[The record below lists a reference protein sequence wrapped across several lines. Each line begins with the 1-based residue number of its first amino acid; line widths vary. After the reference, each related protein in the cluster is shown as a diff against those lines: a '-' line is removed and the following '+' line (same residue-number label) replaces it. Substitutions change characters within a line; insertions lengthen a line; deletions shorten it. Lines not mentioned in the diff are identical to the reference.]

1 MTDRNGRPVSR
12 ADFDDGWREAVRR
25 TSRPV
30 RRVLSPRRL
39 AAPGEAAI
47 HLGPALPPASCGPPA
62 DSGGQ
67 PSNVRAGPSPAP
79 LDLAPDGVYR
89 AAQVALGAGGLL
101 HHRFTLTG
109 SRVRLRRS
117 AFCGTVPRV
126 TPGGRYPPSCPSEPG
141 RSSAGPKS
149 RRGRPAGSSAVRPMV
164 PAGRSRPARRP
175 PGRPRT
181 RRNPGAT
188 RPAHAH
194 QTERRPHRSATPRPA
209 RALPGAVSGPGRGAC
224 RRTSNPARGTASPR
238 SRPAPTGPSPR
249 TARGPRAACPCR
261 C

>member
-1 MTDRNGRPVSR
+1 
-12 ADFDDGWREAVRR
+12 VRR

-175 PGRPRT
+175 GPAARGCAGARVESGPSAPTGSRRSGGRPRAPL
-181 RRNPGAT
+181 R
-188 RPAHAH
+188 
-194 QTERRPHRSATPRPA
+194 
-209 RALPGAVSGPGRGAC
+209 RALSGPGRAAC
-224 RRTSNPARGTASPR
+224 CRTSSPVRGTASPR
-238 SRPAPTGPSPR
+238 SRPAPTAPSPR
-249 TARGPRAACPCR
+249 TVRGPRAGCPCR